1 MHLQRLHQLF
11 ARLSAGSRLTSVAQ
25 LPEDGRLALPME
37 LWDALFTHCSDDTL
51 LNLAIVCRPFN
62 ERCILTLLWLNGN
75 SASDIAEG
83 HYAVH
88 PTVLPAFSRALYIPP
103 PKNIIC
109 DLPITPD
116 LAQHL
121 DVLSD
126 IACSPRAVTLD
137 SLTLQLPRG
146 HEWLYDPS
154 NQDLLRRTITSI
166 AGSIVKEVII
176 LVAKNFIRLPVQKLG
191 EFFVRDEASAKRY
204 NPLYAFA
211 IPCLNSLTFH
221 FHRTSSPLTVIVI
234 NDVEVMN
241 IETVPDEVR
250 PGPHHLNAALSHVVL
265 PHLTSLTISVD
276 YIDPTVMRAFLLRHP
291 QVTHIQ
297 DERIYSFESPE
308 SDFTALISPPIEL
321 PNLQQ
326 VRTRNAALLID
337 TAPSKPRK
345 ITIDWGHPIVE
356 VLNRDFDSVLQ
367 YLSQCETKTHL
378 EISTWSMPRTLADRH
393 VDLATQLR
401 CVDTV
406 QLSSA
411 SFQDPE
417 LCLRW
422 IGLFPALE
430 EVIFC
435 GWRQVIKMQ
444 ENPDDLLRIAR
455 SILLSPGGKN
465 IVLEIGV

>member
-11 ARLSAGSRLTSVAQ
+11 ARLSAGSRHTSVRVAQ
-25 LPEDGRLALPME
+25 LPEDGRLTLPME
-37 LWDALFTHCSDDTL
+37 LWDALFTHCTDDTL
-51 LNLAIVCRPFN
+51 LNLAVVCRPFN
-62 ERCILTLLWLNGN
+62 ERCILTLLWLNGV

-88 PTVLPAFSRALYIPP
+88 PPVLPAFSRALYIPP

-109 DLPITPD
+109 DLPITSD
-116 LAQHL
+116 LPRHL
-121 DVLSD
+121 AVLSGF
-126 IACSPRAVTLD
+126 ACSPGAATLD
-137 SLTLQLPRG
+137 SLALQFPQG
-146 HEWLYDPS
+146 HEWLYDAS

-166 AGSIVKEVII
+166 AGSVVKEVII

-191 EFFVRDEASAKRY
+191 EFFVRDEKSAKRY
-204 NPLYAFA
+204 PLLYAFA
-211 IPCLNSLTFH
+211 LPSLNSLTFH
-221 FHRTSSPLTVIVI
+221 FHRTSSPSTVIVI
-234 NDVEVMN
+234 NDVEVVN
-241 IETVPDEVR
+241 IESVPDEVV
-250 PGPHHLNAALSHVVL
+250 PHHLNAALAHVVL
-265 PHLTSLTISVD
+265 PHLTSLTISMD
-276 YIDPTVMRAFLLRHP
+276 SIDPTVMRAFLLRHP
-291 QVTHIQ
+291 QVTHIT

-308 SDFTALISPPIEL
+308 SDFTPLISPPIEL

-326 VRTRNAALLID
+326 VTTRNAALLID

-356 VLNRDFDSVLQ
+356 VFNRDFDSVLT

-378 EISTWSMPRTLADRH
+378 EFSTWSLPRTLADRH
-393 VDLATQLR
+393 VALAKQLR

-411 SFQDPE
+411 SFEDPE

-422 IGLFPALE
+422 MGLFPALE
-430 EVIFC
+430 EVSFC
-435 GWRQVIKMQ
+435 GWRKVIRIK

-465 IVLEIGV
+465 IILGVEV

>member
-11 ARLSAGSRLTSVAQ
+11 ARLSTGSPRTSVAQ

-62 ERCILTLLWLNGN
+62 ERSILTLLWLNGN

-103 PKNIIC
+103 PKNIVC

-116 LAQHL
+116 LPQHL

-126 IACSPRAVTLD
+126 FACSPRAVTLD

-191 EFFVRDEASAKRY
+191 EFFVRDEASVKY
-204 NPLYAFA
+204 PLYAFA
-211 IPCLNSLTFH
+211 IPCLDSLTFH
-221 FHRTSSPLTVIVI
+221 FHRTSSPSTVIVI

-265 PHLTSLTISVD
+265 PHLTSLTISLD
-276 YIDPTVMRAFLLRHP
+276 SIDPTMMRAFLLRHP

-356 VLNRDFDSVLQ
+356 VFNRDFDSVLQ

-378 EISTWSMPRTLADRH
+378 EISTWSLPRTLSDRH

-401 CVDTV
+401 CVDTF

-411 SFQDPE
+411 SFKDPE

-430 EVIFC
+430 EVSFG
-435 GWRQVIKMQ
+435 GWRKVIKMQ

-465 IVLEIGV
+465 IVLGIGV

>member
-1 MHLQRLHQLF
+1 MHLPRLRQLF
-11 ARLSAGSRLTSVAQ
+11 ARLSVADSRRTSVAQ
-25 LPEDGRLALPME
+25 LPEDGRFTLPME
-37 LWDALFTHCSDDTL
+37 LWDALFTHCTDDTL
-51 LNLAIVCRPFN
+51 LNLAVVCRPFN
-62 ERCILTLLWLNGN
+62 ERCILILLWLNGN

-103 PKNIIC
+103 PKNIVC
-109 DLPITPD
+109 NLPITPD
-116 LAQHL
+116 LPQHL
-121 DVLSD
+121 NMLSGF
-126 IACSPRAVTLD
+126 ACSPRAATLD
-137 SLTLQLPRG
+137 TLTLQLPRG
-146 HEWLYDPS
+146 HEWLHDAS
-154 NQDLLRRTITSI
+154 NQDLLRRTIMSI
-166 AGSIVKEVII
+166 AGSIVTEVM
-176 LVAKNFIRLPVQKLG
+176 VVVKNFIRLPVQKLG

-204 NPLYAFA
+204 PSYAFA
-211 IPCLNSLTFH
+211 IPSLNLLTFH

-241 IETVPDEVR
+241 IETVPDEVKW

-345 ITIDWGHPIVE
+345 ITIDWGHPVVE
-356 VLNRDFDSVLQ
+356 VFNRDFDSVMT

-411 SFQDPE
+411 SFDDPE

-430 EVIFC
+430 EVSFC
-435 GWRQVIKMQ
+435 GWRKVIKMQ
-444 ENPDDLLRIAR
+444 ENSDDLLRIAR

-465 IVLEIGV
+465 IVLGVGV

>member
-11 ARLSAGSRLTSVAQ
+11 ARLSVGSPRSSVAQ
-25 LPEDGRLALPME
+25 LPGDGRLALPME
-37 LWDALFTHCSDDTL
+37 LWDTLFTHCTDDTL
-51 LNLAIVCRPFN
+51 LSLAVVCRPFN
-62 ERCILTLLWLNGN
+62 ERCILILLWLNGN
-75 SASDIAEG
+75 SGSDIAEG

-88 PTVLPAFSRALYIPP
+88 PIVLPAFSRALYIPP

-109 DLPITPD
+109 DLPIKTNLPITPD
-116 LAQHL
+116 LPQHL
-121 DVLSD
+121 NMLSGF
-126 IACSPRAVTLD
+126 ACSPRAATLD
-137 SLTLQLPRG
+137 SLSLQLPRS
-146 HEWLYDPS
+146 HEWLHDAS

-176 LVAKNFIRLPVQKLG
+176 LVVKNLIRLPVQKLG
-191 EFFVRDEASAKRY
+191 EFFVRAEASAKRY
-204 NPLYAFA
+204 PLYAFA
-211 IPCLNSLTFH
+211 IPCLNSLKFD
-221 FHRTSSPLTVIVI
+221 FHRTASPSTVIVI

-241 IETVPDEVR
+241 IEIVPDEVR

-265 PHLTSLTISVD
+265 PHLNSLTVSVD

-297 DERIYSFESPE
+297 DGREFSFESPE

-326 VRTRNAALLID
+326 VSTRNAALLID

-356 VLNRDFDSVLQ
+356 VSNRDFDSVLT

-378 EISTWSMPRTLADRH
+378 ELSTWSMPQYLSEEQVTLAK
-393 VDLATQLR
+393 QLR

-406 QLSSA
+406 
-411 SFQDPE
+411 
-417 LCLRW
+417 
-422 IGLFPALE
+422 
-430 EVIFC
+430 
-435 GWRQVIKMQ
+435 
-444 ENPDDLLRIAR
+444 
-455 SILLSPGGKN
+455 
-465 IVLEIGV
+465 